1 MQRLS
6 IQSRSYLYIQ
16 TIPSNELSSPF
27 AIDVVHIRRI
37 DRCAKTE
44 TEIAWAAQHSKC
56 NIFHPTHN
64 TAQHK
69 KVK

>member
-44 TEIAWAAQHSKC
+44 TEIAWAAQHSR
-56 NIFHPTHN
+56 
-64 TAQHK
+64 
-69 KVK
+69 